1 MTLTGKKNN
10 NSFSLIGN
18 QTCSNMVPDL
28 DNIKTSC
35 INVFLLPLQSDN
47 WESPINNKFLLKIH
61 KDKLNNLQAYF
72 NNEDIAHYLEII
84 NLLEILIP
92 LYEKWKQENPDKANN
107 IISMVYTTTMI
118 KIKPEYEIYH
128 QIFGK
133 PDKIL
138 GQTYNSKFLIKIQDL
153 MKKENITIEKIK
165 VSLLN

>member
-1 MTLTGKKNN
+1 MSLSGKINTKHFILSGKN
-10 NSFSLIGN
+10 SGTII
-18 QTCSNMVPDL
+18 PDL

-47 WESPINNKFLLKIH
+47 WESPINNKFLLKIN
-61 KDKLNNLQAYF
+61 KDKLINLQAYF
-72 NNEDIAHYLEII
+72 NNEDITHYLEII

-138 GQTYNSKFLIKIQDL
+138 GQTYNSKFLIKILDL